1 VGGLEENALDVP
13 AAVVVADEVDAG
25 IYPRVAG
32 AEGDFGELDVAPEG
46 VDAESGAD
54 LAGAEDGLGAEG
66 GILVDDEV
74 FQGEAGE
81 RQQDGRDAG
90 EVDGAADGRA
100 DVARDAELK
109 TAEVDERRNEGD
121 EKKCEDEAEDGD
133 EAARAARAR
142 GTSAGI
148 GVEIRLVV
156 VGCGVHA
163 GVGSNFAD
171 GLF

>member
-1 VGGLEENALDVP
+1 
-13 AAVVVADEVDAG
+13 
-25 IYPRVAG
+25 
-32 AEGDFGELDVAPEG
+32 
-46 VDAESGAD
+46 
-54 LAGAEDGLGAEG
+54 
-66 GILVDDEV
+66 
-74 FQGEAGE
+74 
-81 RQQDGRDAG
+81 
-90 EVDGAADGRA
+90 VDGAADGRA

-148 GVEIRLVV
+148 GVEISLVV